1 MKRNN
6 RFAGDELIATGCET
20 RTAVEDKG
28 PERRVA
34 VMVKIPCSSAPPW
47 NPTDGGRDEANS
59 FFFFVYFVILSHKLM
74 PISPENL
81 SKV

>member
-6 RFAGDELIATGCET
+6 RFAGDELIATDCDDKNCSGG
-20 RTAVEDKG
+20 KG

-34 VMVKIPCSSAPPW
+34 VMVKIPCSSARPW
-47 NPTDGGRDEANS
+47 NSTDGGRDEANS
-59 FFFFVYFVILSHKLM
+59 FFFFVYFVILSRKLM